1 MKILFWNALRLFI
14 LLSLLTGVV
23 YPLALTGVLPLLFP
37 AQTQGSLVHRDGTTV
52 GSSLLAQKFT
62 DPHYFWARPSAVDYA
77 TVASGAS
84 NLGPT
89 SLTLKNTVAERAT
102 KLRVSHGVVSSN
114 PLPADLLFASASGLD
129 PHISPDAAY
138 FQLERV
144 ARARAFTP
152 EQTLRCHAL
161 IQRLLETPQW
171 GVFGETR
178 VNVLLLNLELDTL
191 Q

>member
-1 MKILFWNALRLFI
+1 MKSLFWNALRLFVW
-14 LLSLLTGVV
+14 LSILTGIV
-23 YPLALTGVLPLLFP
+23 YPLALTGVLPLFFP
-37 AQTQGSLVHRDGTTV
+37 AQAQGSLVARDGKTV
-52 GSSLLAQKFT
+52 GSRLLAQKFT
-62 DPHYFWARPSAVDYA
+62 DPHYFWARPSAADYA
-77 TVASGAS
+77 TMPSGAS

-89 SLTLKNTVAERAT
+89 SLILKATVAERAT
-102 KLRVSHGVVSSN
+102 KLRANQGFASTT

-129 PHISPDAAY
+129 PHISPAAAY

-152 EQTLRCHAL
+152 EQTRRCHDL
-161 IQRLLETPQW
+161 IQRLVETPQW
-171 GVFGETR
+171 GALGEPR